1 MSFVIAAPEA
11 LVAVASDLAGIGSAL
26 AEANAAALAPTT
38 ALLAAGADEVSA
50 AIAALFGAHGQAYQ
64 TVSAQASAF
73 HAQFV
78 QALTGGGGA
87 YAAAEAAN
95 VSAAQSTDQRLLDLI
110 NGPTQALLGRPL
122 IGDGANGGPGQDG
135 GPGGLLYGNG
145 GNGGTSTT
153 AGVAGGPTR
162 ATSPAVGA
170 LCTGSAGATVADQP
184 AGIPSVGPGAG
195 STVSPVTDQRTA
207 GSGQD
212 GRVDRVEQR
221 RHGGGLGGRIGAPPG
236 GQRLHEPTMKRRRL
250 GARRLIGP
258 AVRAEQRSDCRRDL
272 IGTGGQQA
280 RRVGRRSRV
289 GPSDRRAEIG

>member
-1 MSFVIAAPEA
+1 MIPESARPAHAAGTKQPAGPAGAARPARVTLPTGAADTAGGEQPTGPA
-11 LVAVASDLAGIGSAL
+11 GAAGSAGTAGPAVA
-26 AEANAAALAPTT
+26 EQP
-38 ALLAAGADEVSA
+38 
-50 AIAALFGAHGQAYQ
+50 
-64 TVSAQASAF
+64 
-73 HAQFV
+73 
-78 QALTGGGGA
+78 
-87 YAAAEAAN
+87 
-95 VSAAQSTDQRLLDLI
+95 
-110 NGPTQALLGRPL
+110 
-122 IGDGANGGPGQDG
+122 
-135 GPGGLLYGNG
+135 
-145 GNGGTSTT
+145 
-153 AGVAGGPTR
+153 GGPTR

>member
-38 ALLAAGADEVSA
+38 ALLAAGADEGSA

-95 VSAAQSTDQRLLDLI
+95 VSAAQSVEQDLLAAI
-110 NGPTQALLGRPL
+110 NARFERIFGRPL

-145 GNGGTSTT
+145 GNGG
-153 AGVAGGPTR
+153 ARPR
-162 ATSPAVGA
+162 
-170 LCTGSAGATVADQP
+170 
-184 AGIPSVGPGAG
+184 
-195 STVSPVTDQRTA
+195 
-207 GSGQD
+207 
-212 GRVDRVEQR
+212 
-221 RHGGGLGGRIGAPPG
+221 GGGGRGERGGRG
-236 GQRLHEPTMKRRRL
+236 G
-250 GARRLIGP
+250 
-258 AVRAEQRSDCRRDL
+258 
-272 IGTGGQQA
+272 GGEGGGGGG
-280 RRVGRRSRV
+280 VF
-289 GPSDRRAEIG
+289 

>member
-153 AGVAGGPTR
+153 AGVAGGNG
-162 ATSPAVGA
+162 GA
-170 LCTGSAGATVADQP
+170 AGLIGNGGAGGGGGAGA
-184 AGIPSVGPGAG
+184 AGGNGGAG
-195 STVSPVTDQRTA
+195 GWLYGNGGA
-207 GSGQD
+207 GGA
-212 GRVDRVEQR
+212 
-221 RHGGGLGGRIGAPPG
+221 GGTSVIPG
-236 GQRLHEPTMKRRRL
+236 VAG
-250 GARRLIGP
+250 
-258 AVRAEQRSDCRRDL
+258 
-272 IGTGGQQA
+272 
-280 RRVGRRSRV
+280 
-289 GPSDRRAEIG
+289 

>member
-122 IGDGANGGPGQDG
+122 IGNGANGKPGTGQDG
-135 GPGGLLYGNG
+135 GAGGLLYGSG
-145 GNGGTSTT
+145 GNGGS
-153 AGVAGGPTR
+153 G
-162 ATSPAVGA
+162 
-170 LCTGSAGATVADQP
+170 L
-184 AGIPSVGPGAG
+184 
-195 STVSPVTDQRTA
+195 A
-207 GSGQD
+207 GSGQK
-212 GRVDRVEQR
+212 
-221 RHGGGLGGRIGAPPG
+221 GGNGGAAGLFG
-236 GQRLHEPTMKRRRL
+236 
-250 GARRLIGP
+250 
-258 AVRAEQRSDCRRDL
+258 
-272 IGTGGQQA
+272 
-280 RRVGRRSRV
+280 
-289 GPSDRRAEIG
+289 

>member
-153 AGVAGGPTR
+153 AGVAGGNG
-162 ATSPAVGA
+162 GA
-170 LCTGSAGATVADQP
+170 AGLIGNGGAGGGGGAGA
-184 AGIPSVGPGAG
+184 AG
-195 STVSPVTDQRTA
+195 
-207 GSGQD
+207 
-212 GRVDRVEQR
+212 
-221 RHGGGLGGRIGAPPG
+221 
-236 GQRLHEPTMKRRRL
+236 
-250 GARRLIGP
+250 
-258 AVRAEQRSDCRRDL
+258 
-272 IGTGGQQA
+272 
-280 RRVGRRSRV
+280 
-289 GPSDRRAEIG
+289 

>member
-145 GNGGTSTT
+145 GNPEPRHGGKVDEDVNG
-153 AGVAGGPTR
+153 AER
-162 ATSPAVGA
+162 AVGHEVKGDFA
-170 LCTGSAGATVADQP
+170 DGDCRNGDGAGATGQVDAQRVHRGDREAAREDVDGLAVAGN
-184 AGIPSVGPGAG
+184 AG
-195 STVSPVTDQRTA
+195 Q
-207 GSGQD
+207 Q
-212 GRVDRVEQR
+212 
-221 RHGGGLGGRIGAPPG
+221 
-236 GQRLHEPTMKRRRL
+236 
-250 GARRLIGP
+250 
-258 AVRAEQRSDCRRDL
+258 RDL
-272 IGTGGQQA
+272 VNGDDGGAERQ
-280 RRVGRRSRV
+280 VGQESRD
-289 GPSDRRAEIG
+289 GPLRRASTDDYLA

>member
-153 AGVAGGPTR
+153 AGVAGGNG
-162 ATSPAVGA
+162 GA
-170 LCTGSAGATVADQP
+170 AGLI
-184 AGIPSVGPGAG
+184 GN
-195 STVSPVTDQRTA
+195 
-207 GSGQD
+207 
-212 GRVDRVEQR
+212 
-221 RHGGGLGGRIGAPPG
+221 GGGGGGVFFNTYAAHDNPLLSVWGWPLLLKKQTNINTVVIIHDYVTTRI
-236 GQRLHEPTMKRRRL
+236 
-250 GARRLIGP
+250 
-258 AVRAEQRSDCRRDL
+258 S
-272 IGTGGQQA
+272 
-280 RRVGRRSRV
+280 SR
-289 GPSDRRAEIG
+289 